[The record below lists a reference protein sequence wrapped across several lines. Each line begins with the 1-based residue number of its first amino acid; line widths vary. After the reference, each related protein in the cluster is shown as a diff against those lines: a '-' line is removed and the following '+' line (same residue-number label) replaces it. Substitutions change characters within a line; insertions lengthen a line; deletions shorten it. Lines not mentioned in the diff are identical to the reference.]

1 MMAYFDLDLF
11 EFHDEYDDEWFDEY
25 AYYDE
30 YDYRV
35 SMRKT
40 AANIGLIK
48 RLLSCRDSSDHFYVS
63 ICLIW

>member
-48 RLLSCRDSSDHFYVS
+48 RLLSCRR
-63 ICLIW
+63 LK